1 MGMSKYALKPDP
13 SPKPSAISMVHAI
26 IEGLEVGEYIPGQ
39 RLVEAELCARFGV
52 GRQAVR
58 DALQQLQ
65 VRGVVSITPN
75 RGAAL
80 VTLTPQQGVD
90 TLKVTELLFGLAAE
104 SAACEIAKGASSD
117 RLAFATAELERL
129 QNSMPPR
136 DFVTARRQFYS
147 ALTATANND
156 ELSHLLARVRVHVL
170 RAQYG
175 FLRLRGQHASE
186 LIAVGKKILEG
197 DPAGAGKL
205 SREHVRKLQETLKEY
220 EKGA

>member
-1 MGMSKYALKPDP
+1 MSTSALM
-13 SPKPSAISMVHAI
+13 SNRLPKPSALNMVHAI
-26 IEGLEVGEYIPGQ
+26 IEGLEVGEYAPGQ

-80 VTLTPQQGVD
+80 VTLTPQQGID
-90 TLKVTELLFGLAAE
+90 ALKVTELLFGLAAE
-104 SAACEIAKGASSD
+104 SAACEIANGASRD
-117 RLAFATAELERL
+117 RLSLATTALEQL
-129 QNSMPPR
+129 QDSSPPHA
-136 DFVTARRQFYS
+136 FVTARRKFYS
-147 ALTATANND
+147 ALAATANND

-175 FLRLRGQHASE
+175 FLTLRGQHAAE
-186 LIAVGKKILEG
+186 LVAVGRKVLDG
-197 DPAGAGKL
+197 DQVEAGKL
-205 SREHVRKLQETLKEY
+205 SREHVRRLQDTLKEY

>member
-1 MGMSKYALKPDP
+1 MSTSVLT
-13 SPKPSAISMVHAI
+13 SNRMQKPSALGMVHAI

-75 RGAAL
+75 RGAVL
-80 VTLTPQQGVD
+80 VTLTPQQGID

-104 SAACEIAKGASSD
+104 SAARKISDGANGK
-117 RLAFATAELERL
+117 RLALATTELERL
-129 QNSMPPR
+129 QSSMSPQ
-136 DFVTARRQFYS
+136 DFVTARRKFYS
-147 ALTATANND
+147 ALAATANND
-156 ELSHLLARVRVHVL
+156 ELSHLLAHVRVHVL

-186 LIAVGKKILEG
+186 LVAVGKKILEG
-197 DPAGAGKL
+197 NPAEASRL
-205 SREHVRKLQETLKEY
+205 SREHVRKLQETLREY